1 MRAHIIPPAAEGMP
15 LDKYIRRAYPMC
27 DAAMLRKALRQRDFK
42 QDGVRMSASDPV
54 HAGAELKCFL
64 ADGYLLGGELTVLF
78 KDDRL
83 AIVVKPAGL
92 TCQRDGLGL
101 GEDTLESRVHEMFG
115 SAYLVNRLDH
125 FTGGVMP
132 IALTESMRDELI
144 SAFAEHK
151 VEKTYICQ
159 VKGVPEKP
167 HARLTNY
174 AIKSPGESLVRV
186 YDSPRPGALTMI
198 LTYDVIE
205 PGDVSRLSIG
215 LETGRTHQIRAQFA
229 HAGHPLLG
237 DGQYGDPAEGQR
249 FGREYQ
255 ALYAYRLVFNFSD
268 ETQTLGYLNGRSFAV
283 RDVPF
288 VHEYFNV

>member
-1 MRAHIIPPAAEGMP
+1 
-15 LDKYIRRAYPMC
+15 
-27 DAAMLRKALRQRDFK
+27 
-42 QDGVRMSASDPV
+42 
-54 HAGAELKCFL
+54 
-64 ADGYLLGGELTVLF
+64 
-78 KDDRL
+78 
-83 AIVVKPAGL
+83 
-92 TCQRDGLGL
+92 
-101 GEDTLESRVHEMFG
+101 MFG

-167 HARLTNY
+167 RARLTNY

-215 LETGRTHQIRAQFA
+215 LETGRTHQIRAQLS
-229 HAGHPLLG
+229 HIGHPVLG
-237 DGQYGDPAEGQR
+237 DDKYGDRAFNKRHGAAYQRLWCENLRFTTGDYANQSFSSPA
-249 FGREYQ
+249 
-255 ALYAYRLVFNFSD
+255 
-268 ETQTLGYLNGRSFAV
+268 
-283 RDVPF
+283 PF
-288 VHEYFNV
+288 

>member
-27 DAAMLRKALRQRDFK
+27 DSAMLRKALRQRDFK

-159 VKGVPEKP
+159 VKGAPEKP
-167 HARLTNY
+167 RARLTNY

-215 LETGRTHQIRAQFA
+215 LETGRTHQIRAQLS
-229 HAGHPLLG
+229 HIGHPVLG
-237 DGQYGDPAEGQR
+237 DDKYGDRAFNKRHGAAYQRLWCENLRFTTGDYANQSFSSPA
-249 FGREYQ
+249 
-255 ALYAYRLVFNFSD
+255 
-268 ETQTLGYLNGRSFAV
+268 
-283 RDVPF
+283 PF
-288 VHEYFNV
+288 

>member
-132 IALTESMRDELI
+132 IALTASMRDELI

-167 HARLTNY
+167 RARLTNY

-215 LETGRTHQIRAQFA
+215 LETGRTHQIRAQLS
-229 HAGHPLLG
+229 HIGHPVLG
-237 DGQYGDPAEGQR
+237 DDKYGDRAFNKRHGAAYQRLWCENLRFTTGDYANQSFSSPA
-249 FGREYQ
+249 
-255 ALYAYRLVFNFSD
+255 
-268 ETQTLGYLNGRSFAV
+268 
-283 RDVPF
+283 PF
-288 VHEYFNV
+288 